1 MGKNQVQSELWCG
14 PARVRVQTYTYDTP
28 SQQMRCPS
36 NHTLTLMTS
45 RRNGG
50 WRGYFHQPHRPGRM
64 VALGDLIFVP
74 AGLAI
79 TGSGPGGAQSMV
91 ACSFGKGAAPAL
103 AMFEQGWDDRELSR
117 CGDIRSDRIAD
128 AMRRLGQEA
137 LSPGFGS
144 DVLVD
149 AITATLPI
157 DLVRHFQ
164 DSVHRGKPMRGGL
177 AMHQLRQIEEYMR
190 EWPAG
195 SVRVTDLAALVGLSR
210 GHFMRAFKQ
219 STGKTVHNYVEVVR
233 LDQAK
238 TLLAEGEMPLK
249 QIAARLGF
257 ANPASFS
264 LAFRRLTGNTPGSYR
279 NARRGLN

>member
-1 MGKNQVQSELWCG
+1 MGNNVVEGELWSG

-28 SQQMRCPS
+28 SQQVRCPS

-45 RRNGG
+45 RRRAG

-74 AGLAI
+74 AGLTI
-79 TGSGPGGAQSMV
+79 TGSGPGGAHSMV

-103 AMFEQGWDDRELSR
+103 SLFEQGWDERELSR

-149 AITATLPI
+149 ALTTTLPI
-157 DLVRHFQ
+157 DLVRHFE
-164 DSVHRGKPMRGGL
+164 DSVRKAAPIRGGL
-177 AMHQLRQIEEYMR
+177 APHQLRVIEEYVR

-195 SVRVTDLAALVGLSR
+195 GVRVGDLAALVGLSR

-219 STGKTVHNYVEVVR
+219 STGKTVHGFVENVR

-238 TLLAEGEMPLK
+238 VLLAEGEMPLK

-264 LAFRRLTGNTPGSYR
+264 LAFRRLTGNTPGRYR
-279 NARRGLN
+279 NVRRGLH

>member
-1 MGKNQVQSELWCG
+1 MTNNVIQGELRSG
-14 PARVRVQTYTYDTP
+14 PARVRVQTYTYDVP
-28 SQQMRCPS
+28 SQQVRCPS
-36 NHTLTLMTS
+36 DHTLTLMTS
-45 RRNGG
+45 RRRGG
-50 WRGYFHQPHRPGRM
+50 WRGFFHQTHRPGRM

-74 AGLAI
+74 AGLTI
-79 TGSGPGGAQSMV
+79 TGSGPGGAHSMV
-91 ACSFGKGAAPAL
+91 ACSFGRGAAPAL
-103 AMFEQGWDDRELSR
+103 AMFESGWDDGELSR

-149 AITATLPI
+149 AITTTLPI

-164 DSVHRGKPMRGGL
+164 DSVRKGEPIRGGL
-177 AMHQLRQIEEYMR
+177 ASHQLRMIEEYVR

-195 SVRVTDLAALVGLSR
+195 GVRVADLAALVGLSR

-219 STGKTVHNYVEVVR
+219 STGSTVHGFVEGIR

-238 TLLAEGEMPLK
+238 TLLAEGEIPLK

-279 NARRGLN
+279 NIRRGLN